1 MGEAGSSQG
10 LTRLSQLNDNLVE
23 RKDLSGTLI
32 ANNLASPQ
40 TSISMEECSDSPDS
54 NTRNENEEYEPT
66 DEQLVEVESW
76 IESTSGRTQFSDSTA
91 KPEDT
96 LPISDMEGEISSLRL
111 MESPDAVGLQIL
123 SSSSK
128 PNERNCHQQDTLTRG
143 FGIPA
148 DPPNS
153 VDFVLQKIQTVTMGE
168 SSVND
173 GEPANSDLDLRQV
186 DNADFL
192 VEAFQRS
199 SGTWGN
205 ERDVAVSNHDESEA

>member
-1 MGEAGSSQG
+1 VVEAGSSQG
-10 LTRLSQLNDNLVE
+10 LSRLPQLNGELAE
-23 RKDLSGTLI
+23 RKDLSGTLV
-32 ANNLASPQ
+32 ATNLASPQ
-40 TSISMEECSDSPDS
+40 TSISMEECSDSPNS
-54 NTRNENEEYEPT
+54 NSRNENEEYEPT

-96 LPISDMEGEISSLRL
+96 FPISDMEGEISSLRL
-111 MESPDAVGLQIL
+111 MESLDAVDLHIL

-128 PNERNCHQQDTLTRG
+128 PNERNCHQQDTLNRG
-143 FGIPA
+143 FDIPA

-173 GEPANSDLDLRQV
+173 GEPANSDLDPSRV
-186 DNADFL
+186 DDADFL

-205 ERDVAVSNHDESEA
+205 ETDVAVGSYGESEA